1 MYPGLA
7 VHSPSAAQA
16 EQRLS
21 TSKQSPLHSQ
31 EAKHVTFVSAAAA
44 CTVCCALAACRHI
57 RRPAAM

>member
-21 TSKQSPLHSQ
+21 TSMQSPLHSQ
-31 EAKHVTFVSAAAA
+31 AKYANVVSAAAA